1 MNALVVWYCKTLQL
15 FFVTIRFLSP
25 FQCLSQY
32 VSFEIMAGAYDI
44 SCPDSECEKQGV
56 ITIPEMEPFVG
67 KDLVDKHKDFRLNTG

>member
-1 MNALVVWYCKTLQL
+1 
-15 FFVTIRFLSP
+15 
-25 FQCLSQY
+25 
-32 VSFEIMAGAYDI
+32 MAGAYDI